1 MKTLL
6 TIRDQDVCPGIDYAN
21 KDKSV
26 IRNASR
32 AVLFDKNNKI
42 ALLRVSKWAYYKLPG
57 GGIDEGES
65 KEEALNRE
73 CLEETGCKIKI
84 IEEIG
89 QIIEHRGKWN
99 ILQTSYCY
107 VAKVLGDKGFPNF
120 EQGELD
126 DGFELIWVGIDEAL
140 NLVKSSKP
148 DDGTYD
154 GKFIVR
160 RDATILL
167 EAKKLIKE
175 K

>member
-1 MKTLL
+1 MTTLL
-6 TIRDQDVCPGIDYAN
+6 TIKDEDVRPGVSYVN
-21 KDKSV
+21 KDKSI
-26 IRNASR
+26 IRHASR
-32 AVLFDKNNKI
+32 AVLLDEHNKI
-42 ALLRVSKWAYYKLPG
+42 ALLNVSKWAYYKLPG

-65 KEEALNRE
+65 KEEALHRE
-73 CLEETGCKIKI
+73 CLEEAGCRIKI

-89 QIIEHRGKWN
+89 QIVEHRGKWN

-107 VAKVLGDKGFPNF
+107 VAKVLGDKGSPNF
-120 EQGELD
+120 EQGEID
-126 DGFELIWVGIDEAL
+126 DGFKLIWVDMDEAL
-140 NLVKSSKP
+140 NLVKNSRP

-160 RDATILL
+160 RDAVILA